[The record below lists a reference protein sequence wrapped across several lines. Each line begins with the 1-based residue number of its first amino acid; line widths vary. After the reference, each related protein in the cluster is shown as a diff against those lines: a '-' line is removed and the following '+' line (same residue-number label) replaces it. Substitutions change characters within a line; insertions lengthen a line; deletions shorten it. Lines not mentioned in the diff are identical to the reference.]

1 MGDYH
6 DLYSKKKVLLLAD
19 VSEKLIGVCLQ
30 YYGLDPCHYFSSPG
44 LSSDTM
50 FKMIEI
56 ELELI
61 SVIHM
66 FLFVEK
72 GMEGGISHI
81 TKRYSK
87 ANNKYMKSYDDG
99 KPSKYIIYLD
109 ANNLYGLTM
118 SSLQWI

>member
-6 DLYSKKKVLLLAD
+6 DLYSKKEVLLLTD
-19 VSEKLIGVCLQ
+19 VSEELIGVCLE
-30 YYGLDPCHYFSSPG
+30 YYGLDPCHYFISPG
-44 LSSDTM
+44 LSSNTI

-66 FLFVEK
+66 YFFVEK
-72 GMEGGISHI
+72 GMEGSISHI

-87 ANNKYMKSYDDG
+87 AK
-99 KPSKYIIYLD
+99 
-109 ANNLYGLTM
+109 A
-118 SSLQWI
+118 

>member
-6 DLYSKKKVLLLAD
+6 DLYSKKEVLLLTD
-19 VSEKLIGVCLQ
+19 VSEELIGVCLE
-30 YYGLDPCHYFSSPG
+30 YYGLDPCHYFISPG
-44 LSSDTM
+44 LSSDTI

-66 FLFVEK
+66 YFFVEK

-81 TKRYSK
+81 TKGYSK
-87 ANNKYMKSYDDG
+87 AK
-99 KPSKYIIYLD
+99 
-109 ANNLYGLTM
+109 T
-118 SSLQWI
+118 

>member
-6 DLYSKKKVLLLAD
+6 DLYSKKEVLLLTD
-19 VSEKLIGVCLQ
+19 VSEELIGVCLE
-30 YYGLDPCHYFSSPG
+30 YYGLDPCHYFISPG
-44 LSSDTM
+44 LSSDTI

-61 SVIHM
+61 SVIRM
-66 FLFVEK
+66 YFFVEK

-87 ANNKYMKSYDDG
+87 AK
-99 KPSKYIIYLD
+99 
-109 ANNLYGLTM
+109 T
-118 SSLQWI
+118 

>member
-30 YYGLDPCHYFSSPG
+30 YYGLDTCHYFSSPG
-44 LSSDTM
+44 LSSDAM

-66 FLFVEK
+66 YLFVEK
-72 GMEGGISHI
+72 VMEGGISHI

-87 ANNKYMKSYDDG
+87 ANNKYIKSYDDG
-99 KPSKYIIYLD
+99 
-109 ANNLYGLTM
+109 
-118 SSLQWI
+118 